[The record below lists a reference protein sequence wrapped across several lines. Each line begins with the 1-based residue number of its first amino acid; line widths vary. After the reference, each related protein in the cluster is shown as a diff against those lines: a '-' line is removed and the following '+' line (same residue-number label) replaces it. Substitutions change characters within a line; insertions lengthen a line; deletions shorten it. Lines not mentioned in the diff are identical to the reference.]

1 MAQRKERQ
9 FIGIIMLAFICSLLF
24 GTFSEA
30 KEFQFTGQYKCEWFE
45 TKTKAD
51 DKPTAFEVA
60 ATSCFQHFKAGRVL
74 SENEGLDI
82 IDVCA
87 NLRTK

>member
-30 KEFQFTGQYKCEWFE
+30 KEFQFTG
-45 TKTKAD
+45 
-51 DKPTAFEVA
+51 
-60 ATSCFQHFKAGRVL
+60 
-74 SENEGLDI
+74 
-82 IDVCA
+82 
-87 NLRTK
+87 